1 MKRYLWAAAVLLVAG
16 CSKDKDEQPAPNGPT
31 AGATAKVQFTVD
43 GADLQ
48 FDTIRYVNAAGNP
61 YSVSRLQF
69 YLSGFVFEASDGS
82 TYRPADVFY
91 VDARVSST
99 YSLSFPNMPFNTY
112 TKVTCYVGLDSVH
125 NQTGSLPA
133 TVENENMAWPEPM
146 GGGYHFMKL
155 EGNFTDQGNTFGFAM
170 HMGMNGFYA
179 TCQMVH
185 TFTVNASN
193 QVMVMEMNINEWFVH
208 PYIYDFN
215 TDGNYSMGNMMAMGK
230 LSANGAD
237 VFTIK

>member
-1 MKRYLWAAAVLLVAG
+1 MKRYLWAAAILLVAG
-16 CSKDKDEQPAPNGPT
+16 CSKDNDEQPVPNGPT

-43 GADLQ
+43 GTDLM
-48 FDTIRYVNAAGNP
+48 FDTIRYANAAGNP

-82 TYRPADVFY
+82 TYRPDDVFY

-99 YSLSFPNMPFNTY
+99 YSLSFPDFPFGTY
-112 TKVTCYVGLDSVH
+112 TRVTCYVGLDSVH

-155 EGNFTDQGNTFGFAM
+155 EGNFTDQGSTYGFAM

-185 TFTVNASN
+185 TFSVSASN
-193 QVMVMEMNINEWFVH
+193 QVMVMEMNINEWFVN

-215 TDGNYSMGNMMAMGK
+215 TDGNYSMGNMTAMGK